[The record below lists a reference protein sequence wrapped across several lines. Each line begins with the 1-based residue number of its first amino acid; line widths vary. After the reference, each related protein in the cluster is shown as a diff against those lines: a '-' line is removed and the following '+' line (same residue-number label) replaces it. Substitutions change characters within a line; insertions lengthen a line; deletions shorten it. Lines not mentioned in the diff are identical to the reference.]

1 MSFFSSL
8 SSACGDRTT
17 LWGNSTLGTG
27 GIVRVLARLRVR
39 GLELD
44 GSRRLK
50 DLEVCRTLPGGWST
64 PCSGGREAIIVNVFE
79 EKELTGAA

>member
-1 MSFFSSL
+1 
-8 SSACGDRTT
+8 
-17 LWGNSTLGTG
+17 
-27 GIVRVLARLRVR
+27 VLARLRVR

-50 DLEVCRTLPGGWST
+50 DLEVCRTLPAGWST